1 VRAAGADDLEI
12 VRVLGEGGMG
22 EVCLARQPSIGR
34 EVAVKRARSDA
45 DPMNVGMALVR
56 EARLTGM
63 LEHPNVVPV
72 HALGRDAAGGTFFVM
87 KRVEGVSLYAL
98 LQDAAHPA
106 WEDLLARHGDRV
118 SALVEVLAQV
128 CDALSYAHA
137 RGILHRDVKP
147 ENVMV
152 GSYGEVYLVDWG
164 IATDGADGPPQALVG
179 TPAYMAPEMTGADG
193 GVLDARTDVY
203 LLGATL
209 HEALVGRPRHDRA
222 TALQALLAAMESA
235 PYAYPPDTPAELAE
249 LANASTA
256 REKAGRPA
264 SAAAFR
270 QGLARFK
277 RHRAS
282 RALSD
287 AAAAALA
294 AAPAE
299 VADPEAARRRHRA
312 LSEARFGFR
321 QALREWPENDAALRG
336 LRDALRRMIA
346 HELDVESPQ
355 SARSLC
361 EELTETAAAPDAEAL
376 ARIAALESELTAR
389 RGREA
394 RIAKLRV
401 DMDTSTTARARAM
414 GFAALGLVVVVSA
427 AVAVSRGV
435 AATTSARGLFLT
447 DLVGVSSFGLAIYA
461 ARAKLVANEMGR
473 RLTWAIL
480 LQSGFFVLTDLLA
493 VLRAGTAGDALAYR
507 SIGIASAFATL
518 GAMMLPSSR
527 WQAAYMTA
535 AAFVIAAVPEPAALA
550 TGAASIV
557 GLIALSSYL
566 FVSGR
571 VKLRPGD
578 TLGE

>member
-1 VRAAGADDLEI
+1 MTSPNEDLQRLAASWARDPRLSAASLRDTVRGEATLRGDEPSAVPDAVRAAGVDDLEI
-12 VRVLGEGGMG
+12 LRVLGEGGMG
-22 EVCLARQPSIGR
+22 EVCLAHQPSIGR
-34 EVAVKRARSDA
+34 EVAVKRARRDA
-45 DPMNVGMALVR
+45 DPGDVGAALLR
-56 EARLTGM
+56 EARLTGV

-72 HALGRDAAGGTFFVM
+72 HALGRDASGGAFFVM
-87 KRVEGVSLYAL
+87 KSVEGVSLYAL

-152 GSYGEVYLVDWG
+152 GAYGEVYLVDWG
-164 IATDGADGPPQALVG
+164 IATEVDHGDAPQVLVG

-235 PYAYPPDTPAELAE
+235 PYAYPPETPAELAE

-256 REKAGRPA
+256 REKAQRPA

-287 AAAAALA
+287 AAASALA

-321 QALREWPENDAALRG
+321 QALREWPENEAALSG
-336 LRDALRRMIA
+336 LRDALRRMIN

-361 EELTETAAAPDAEAL
+361 EELTETAAEPAAEAL
-376 ARIAALESELTAR
+376 ARIAALESELSAR

-435 AATTSARGLFLT
+435 AATTSAAGLFLT
-447 DLVGVSSFGLAIYA
+447 DLVGVSSFGLVIYA
-461 ARAKLVANEMGR
+461 ARAKLFANEMGR

-493 VLRAGTAGDALAYR
+493 VIRAGTAGDALAYR

-527 WQAAYMTA
+527 
-535 AAFVIAAVPEPAALA
+535 
-550 TGAASIV
+550 
-557 GLIALSSYL
+557 
-566 FVSGR
+566 
-571 VKLRPGD
+571 
-578 TLGE
+578 